1 MTSRWSEAKV
11 SLKRLNKF
19 LRLKELN
26 DIDQDDVQHHHFNDG
41 VEGVNAQDGKG
52 DDTAAEIMI
61 KIDGG
66 VFEWE
71 APEDVDDADKEKKA
85 ASNNT
90 NATEL
95 GFRLHDVDFE
105 VRRGELVAIVGRVG
119 SGKTSLLNG
128 ILGEMKHVAGRLRR
142 YASSTSYVSQRCDI
156 ASLLLLPVSSNALA
170 S

>member
-11 SLKRLNKF
+11 SLKRLNRF

-26 DIDQDDVQHHHFNDG
+26 DDQDDVHHHLFNDG
-41 VEGVNAQDGKG
+41 VDGVDVQDGNG
-52 DDTAAEIMI
+52 GDTAAEVVI

-66 VFEWE
+66 AFEWE

-85 ASNNT
+85 NT
-90 NATEL
+90 NAKEL
-95 GFRLHDVDFE
+95 GFLLHDVDFE

-128 ILGEMKHVAGRLRR
+128 ILGEMKLVAGRLCRR
-142 YASSTSYVSQRCDI
+142 ASSTSYVSQRCGI
-156 ASLLLLPVSSNALA
+156 ASLLLPLSSNALA